1 MRTTRVKRIV
11 AILVVLA
18 CASYLVLNIVD
29 AVRLWLAYRSCDGS
43 CLFYAA
49 PVGPLWVVAVLWAL
63 SLLVAAA
70 IGIWL
75 VRRLMRRSPVQVDT

>member
-1 MRTTRVKRIV
+1 MRTTRVRRIV

-29 AVRLWLAYRSCDGS
+29 GVRFWLAYRSCDPG
-43 CLFYAA
+43 CHFAVF
-49 PVGPLWVVAVLWAL
+49 VGPFWIVPVLWAL
-63 SLLVAAA
+63 SLVAAAA

-75 VRRLMRRSPVQVDT
+75 ARRLVHRPPAPVDT